1 MPCRSQRHSK
11 PAKPYDPSPP
21 PPRKRALTTTS
32 IAPNINKRPCS
43 NAPPLPAQ
51 TRVAAEALQQLSRST
66 QREETA
72 IEEQVYIS
80 TESEEEEEDDQG
92 LSSLSQIPSPPLEL
106 DTFSYI

>member
-1 MPCRSQRHSK
+1 MG
-11 PAKPYDPSPP
+11 
-21 PPRKRALTTTS
+21 LTTTS
-32 IAPNINKRPCS
+32 IALSINKRPCL

-66 QREETA
+66 QRKETA
-72 IEEQVYIS
+72 ITIEEQVDIS

-92 LSSLSQIPSPPLEL
+92 LSSLSQILSPPLEL